1 MAHACQHQPTPL
13 HHPSAGKLWRLKE
26 AGLWNLEPTG
36 YFEEGRYLSF
46 TPPKVP
52 HPLPPAAVEP
62 HSECMARQQR
72 GEVSATY
79 DGWWAPSQ
87 PAPCVKP
94 IPLYPD
100 KNGDQGVTI
109 SEARTIAPRLQVHL
123 APRDSR
129 TALHAARHATRTPHA
144 RRTPR
149 CRRTLRWRRGT
160 SWLCVTAWR
169 RRGCSTG
176 PLSFPCSNACVT
188 ALSGPTWCVLPPAAS
203 ETPLHSHY
211 STRPTTSP
219 HHPHHSP
226 PLSTP
231 LPSTPLHS
239 TPLHSTPLHPAQV
252 PTCRLE
258 NSDLEF
264 PFGCPLNFL
273 INVHFMQGIEN
284 GAKGRHGVPYREH
297 SFLSNPRLAPRL
309 RTSRASVRFSRE
321 RPATPAEAG
330 NMVTLPRGAT
340 DRELLAALGPG
351 SVHDDTAVLLL
362 EDEP

>member
-79 DGWWAPSQ
+79 DGWWVPSQ

-149 CRRTLRWRRGT
+149 RTPRRTH
-160 SWLCVTAWR
+160 
-169 RRGCSTG
+169 
-176 PLSFPCSNACVT
+176 
-188 ALSGPTWCVLPPAAS
+188 AAR
-203 ETPLHSHY
+203 H
-211 STRPTTSP
+211 
-219 HHPHHSP
+219 
-226 PLSTP
+226 
-231 LPSTPLHS
+231 
-239 TPLHSTPLHPAQV
+239 AA
-252 PTCRLE
+252 
-258 NSDLEF
+258 
-264 PFGCPLNFL
+264 
-273 INVHFMQGIEN
+273 
-284 GAKGRHGVPYREH
+284 GASQDGGAV
-297 SFLSNPRLAPRL
+297 
-309 RTSRASVRFSRE
+309 
-321 RPATPAEAG
+321 
-330 NMVTLPRGAT
+330 PRGSA
-340 DRELLAALGPG
+340 
-351 SVHDDTAVLLL
+351 
-362 EDEP
+362 